1 MNFYNH
7 NRPITLYR
15 LVFRSSSRVLNSS
28 NKCYSPTNPTVYYNN
43 SRNSTSVHNPRSA
56 GINYSLFPSSISS
69 LHTMSSSALA
79 QNVIDK
85 NAQEAAGSEPVTRS
99 STPVS
104 NYNSSDYYIS
114 RPSSRSNMRE
124 KVYHKVFRVAVIGSG
139 NWGTTVAKIVAEN
152 TKEHPE
158 LFEEQVRMWVYEENV
173 NGKKLTDIINS
184 QHENVRYLPDVKL
197 PHNLI
202 ADPDL
207 KHTIEG
213 ADLVVFNIPHQ
224 FLPNICKQIDGID
237 FSKVRA
243 VSCLKGIH
251 IGKEGVSLLSTY
263 IEETLGLHC
272 GVLSGANLAP
282 EVAREKFSETTVAYP
297 LPSNYFEGDIDEDL
311 LKILFQRSY
320 FHVRVSPDT
329 AGVSIGGALKN
340 VIAIG
345 AGLVE
350 GIGWGDNAKSAI
362 MRRGLMEMVRFGI
375 MFFPDC
381 RPETFTVESSGVADL
396 ITSCAS
402 GRNVRVGRETARTG
416 RRVTDVEKDILNG
429 QSAQG
434 IETMKEVHAFLSER
448 NMTADFPLME
458 AIYQI
463 CFGDLHITELPELLA
478 ASD

>member
-1 MNFYNH
+1 M
-7 NRPITLYR
+7 
-15 LVFRSSSRVLNSS
+15 
-28 NKCYSPTNPTVYYNN
+28 
-43 SRNSTSVHNPRSA
+43 
-56 GINYSLFPSSISS
+56 
-69 LHTMSSSALA
+69 LA
-79 QNVIDK
+79 QTAMDRA
-85 NAQEAAGSEPVTRS
+85 AQEAGSEPVTRA
-99 STPVS
+99 STPGS

-114 RPSSRSNMRE
+114 RPSSRAGSQERL
-124 KVYHKVFRVAVIGSG
+124 YHKTFRVAVIGSG

-152 TKEHPE
+152 TKE
-158 LFEEQVRMWVYEENV
+158 LSQFEEEVRMWVYEEQVQGRN
-173 NGKKLTDIINS
+173 LTEIINTE
-184 QHENVRYLPDVKL
+184 HENVRYLPDVKL
-197 PHNLI
+197 PTNLI
-202 ADPDL
+202 ADPDIR
-207 KHTIEG
+207 HTIEG
-213 ADLVVFNIPHQ
+213 ADLIVFNIPHQ
-224 FLPNICKQIDGID
+224 FLPNICKQLVGID
-237 FSKVRA
+237 FSRVRA

-263 IEETLGLHC
+263 IEDTLGLHC

-282 EVAREKFSETTVAYP
+282 EVAREKFSETTIAYP
-297 LPSNYFEGDIDEDL
+297 LPSNYFEGDIDENL
-311 LKILFQRSY
+311 VKKLFQRSY

-340 VIAIG
+340 VIAVG

-416 RRVTDVEKDILNG
+416 RQIYDVEKDILNG

-434 IETMKEVHAFLSER
+434 IETMKEVHAFLTER
-448 NMTADFPLME
+448 NMTEDFPLME

-463 CFGDLHITELPELLA
+463 CFGDLHINQLPELLA
-478 ASD
+478 ASE